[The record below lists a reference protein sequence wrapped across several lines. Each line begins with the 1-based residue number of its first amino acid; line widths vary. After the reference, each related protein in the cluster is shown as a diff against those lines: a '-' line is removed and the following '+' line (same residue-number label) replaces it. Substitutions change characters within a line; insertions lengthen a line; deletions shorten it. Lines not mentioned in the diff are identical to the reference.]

1 MRLLSLGLG
10 ALLSVGLLSVPA
22 LAQDNGENGDD
33 DSRQP
38 VLDKVRAGALR
49 ERAPGRT
56 IQEAIARHN
65 ELQDERLGFGDRDDD
80 DDEDT
85 PPTPEP
91 FDNGLGGLLD
101 SFGLGGLSGTL
112 DSLGG
117 LLGTAGGSTGTTAGG
132 STGTTAGGSLQTLLD
147 LRDSLSRRPINAGG
161 GETDAASGATL
172 NPLTAQTNNGGTG
185 ELPFRTRLVNSWL
198 GAFFTALTFGFSS
211 ADFVDLIAV
220 NLQPLF
226 TPLDPGNGDN
236 GGTDGGNGEGIED
249 TDPGTDNSDGG
260 DSLVRAG
267 PGRAIALL
275 HC

>member
-10 ALLSVGLLSVPA
+10 AVLSVGLLSVPA
-22 LAQDNGENGDD
+22 LAQDNGGNGDD
-33 DSRQP
+33 DAPQP
-38 VLDKVRAGALR
+38 VLDKVRGGALR
-49 ERAPGRT
+49 ERAPGQT
-56 IQEAIARHN
+56 IQDALARHRD
-65 ELQDERLGFGDRDDD
+65 LQNDRLNGGVTPDPDDGDA
-80 DDEDT
+80 
-85 PPTPEP
+85 
-91 FDNGLGGLLD
+91 GLGGGNGDGGLGDLLD

-161 GETDAASGATL
+161 GDNDAASGATV

>member
-1 MRLLSLGLG
+1 MRLLSLGLR

-22 LAQDNGENGDD
+22 LAQDNGGNGDD
-33 DSRQP
+33 DAAQP
-38 VLDKVRAGALR
+38 VLDKVRRSGLNGRSPGAIVRDAL
-49 ERAPGRT
+49 G
-56 IQEAIARHN
+56 RHN
-65 ELQDERLGFGDRDDD
+65 TITNERLNRGGTSTEPEDDGTGVGGTGGGTAGD
-80 DDEDT
+80 
-85 PPTPEP
+85 
-91 FDNGLGGLLD
+91 GLGGLLD

-117 LLGTAGGSTGTTAGG
+117 LLGTTAG
-132 STGTTAGGSLQTLLD
+132 SSSGTTAGGSLQTLLN
-147 LRDSLSRRPINAGG
+147 LRDSMARRPINSGG
-161 GETDAASGATL
+161 AETTGGAMPGTV
-172 NPLTAQTNNGGTG
+172 NPLTAQATNGGTG

-236 GGTDGGNGEGIED
+236 GGTDGGGGDGIED

-267 PGRAIALL
+267 PGHAAALL